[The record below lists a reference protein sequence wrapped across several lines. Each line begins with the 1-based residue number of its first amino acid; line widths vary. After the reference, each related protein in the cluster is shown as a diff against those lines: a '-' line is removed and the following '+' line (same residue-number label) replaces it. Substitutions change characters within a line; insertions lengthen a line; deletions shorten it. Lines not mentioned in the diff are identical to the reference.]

1 MSTPFDSTSAAL
13 DHFALF
19 GLPQR
24 YAIDQRAL
32 EQSYRDVQTKVHPDR
47 FAQAS
52 ASEQRVSLQWATRA
66 NEAYQTLRDPLQ
78 RARHL
83 LELRGVDCGLE
94 TNTAMPPDFLMQQMQ
109 WREALEAACD
119 DRDLAALEQLAQE
132 LTQQTSTR
140 LQHLA
145 QHLDGVRDDPAAA
158 GELRCLIFMQKFSLA
173 IDDAREDIEE
183 HA

>member
-1 MSTPFDSTSAAL
+1 M
-13 DHFALF
+13 
-19 GLPQR
+19 
-24 YAIDQRAL
+24 
-32 EQSYRDVQTKVHPDR
+32 
-47 FAQAS
+47 
-52 ASEQRVSLQWATRA
+52 
-66 NEAYQTLRDPLQ
+66 
-78 RARHL
+78 
-83 LELRGVDCGLE
+83 DCGLE

-173 IDDAREDIEE
+173 IDDAREGIEG